1 MFLRKSIF
9 FVAALAAL
17 TSIAPLAADA
27 NPILWSKLHEPGH
40 FAIMRHATAPGYGDP
55 ENFQIGDC
63 STQRN
68 LSDQGREEAKAVGLD
83 AKAGTINEARV
94 YSSQWCRCLETARA
108 LDLGPVQELPALNS
122 FFQRRENKAG
132 NMKALRAFI
141 ADAAIRESHKPIILV
156 THQVTISALTG
167 KGTSQGETIIF
178 RHIGDGEVE
187 VVGSIPPPS

>member
-1 MFLRKSIF
+1 MYLHRLLIIVF
-9 FVAALAAL
+9 AAF
-17 TSIAPLAADA
+17 APLAAEA

-55 ENFQIGDC
+55 DNFQIGNC

-83 AKAGTINEARV
+83 AKAGTINEALV

-122 FFQRRENKAG
+122 FFQRREDKAG

-141 ADAAIRESHKPIILV
+141 ADAAIRESHKPIVLV
-156 THQVTISALTG
+156 THQVTIRTLTG
-167 KGTSQGETIIF
+167 VGTSQGETVIF
-178 RHIGDGEVE
+178 RHVGDGEIE
-187 VVGSIPPPS
+187 VVGTIPPPA